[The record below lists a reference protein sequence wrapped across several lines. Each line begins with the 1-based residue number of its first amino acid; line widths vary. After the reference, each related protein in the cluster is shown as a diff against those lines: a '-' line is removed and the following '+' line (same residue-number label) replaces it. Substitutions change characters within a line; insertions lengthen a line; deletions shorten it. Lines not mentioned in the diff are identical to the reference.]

1 MTIHRLEGGRYRS
14 GATSGAF
21 PGWTAPEIHTALTE
35 PATSAYTWRVLER
48 VGRTLGAQEGTGPD
62 DTPLLRSLGEQARA
76 EGQAAGRAEELAEIV
91 RSTLRVRGIPV
102 SDRFPDASAALADV
116 PRDVLMVA
124 ALACVDEEDFRRRVG
139 LPD

>member
-1 MTIHRLEGGRYRS
+1 MTIHRLEDGRYRS
-14 GATSGAF
+14 APASHAF
-21 PGWTAPEIHTALTE
+21 PGWTASEIHTALTE
-35 PATSAYTWRVLER
+35 PATTTHTWRALER
-48 VGRTLGAQEGTGPD
+48 VGRTLGAREGTGPD

-76 EGQAAGRAEELAEIV
+76 EGQAEELAAVV
-91 RSTLRVRGIPV
+91 RSALRVRGIPV

-116 PRDVLMVA
+116 PRDVLMAA